1 MDVVQLIN
9 SVYHRRAIWDQ
20 SHPDHRNRYV
30 LDKLWE
36 EVANE
41 CNNQSENVANSL
53 TFTQLP
59 SSRKEL
65 KKIPLP
71 RSGDPGEEALK
82 KSSWPHFKSLLFLR
96 DQFLPRSSHSN
107 LLDPDNDTQVS
118 TPSTQMDENDG
129 DYDED
134 EMDET
139 QGVETQETEPD
150 HTESVTP
157 IQSTPK
163 EPRTILKNRARK
175 RSNQLDAFLEIE
187 KKKLQYLDEKRVAAD
202 RGRALPVTDDD
213 KLFFDSLLPHVVKI
227 RPHRKLQFRNEIQNL
242 VQKYAYEEYSNNQS
256 TINVNVLGYIQT
268 WTNSDSSVSRGI
280 SLIAWQQSSNLKNR
294 TNAVFYY
301 LEEFS
306 FGVFAGEIRRQIKW
320 NLTLVGERMFLIPL
334 YLHVSYAKMKVIEVK
349 KCVKGS

>member
-41 CNNQSENVANSL
+41 CNNQSVKKVSEKWKNL
-53 TFTQLP
+53 RDYF
-59 SSRKEL
+59 RKEL

-256 TINVNVLGYIQT
+256 TINVSHSVNHSPTYTSQPQT
-268 WTNSDSSVSRGI
+268 SFAHSSHLLQGF
-280 SLIAWQQSSNLKNR
+280 N
-294 TNAVFYY
+294 
-301 LEEFS
+301 
-306 FGVFAGEIRRQIKW
+306 
-320 NLTLVGERMFLIPL
+320 
-334 YLHVSYAKMKVIEVK
+334 YADQ
-349 KCVKGS
+349 

>member
-41 CNNQSENVANSL
+41 CNNQSVKKVSEKWKNL
-53 TFTQLP
+53 RDYF
-59 SSRKEL
+59 RKEL

-256 TINVNVLGYIQT
+256 TINVIDLVQSAVFIKEKHILATSANLKFTDGVSTHRPRQGAELDCAKRHYDFQGGKEKS
-268 WTNSDSSVSRGI
+268 NCSVPEEEKKLKEKQGHGQMGTTENKTL
-280 SLIAWQQSSNLKNR
+280 SLII
-294 TNAVFYY
+294 F
-301 LEEFS
+301 
-306 FGVFAGEIRRQIKW
+306 
-320 NLTLVGERMFLIPL
+320 
-334 YLHVSYAKMKVIEVK
+334 
-349 KCVKGS
+349 